1 MMASSLVNEYK
12 LIYVFMFQ
20 QLLTSARYLWRDRK
34 YSLLLAVGVSVATAS
49 CILIGFFLNYHLS
62 FDRFHEQEGKI
73 AQVYQD
79 FETMTLGGTGMK
91 MGPMLVDNFPGL
103 TSSTRIHEK
112 GGLIRVENGSAFPSG
127 IREEKIIYVDSNYFE
142 FFSFGLVTGNENS
155 VLSAPNQVVITE
167 DKARLYFGSVE
178 EAVGKTLLLDDQYNL
193 TVTGVC
199 KNTPQNSSIGFDLA
213 ISIATLHQIYNTASF
228 DSWWWP
234 PVYTFVTTDQ
244 PETMSAISEEQLND
258 FAKRNREEGITI
270 FPRLREYSDIHL
282 HGLTGEG
289 GESGTV
295 WLFGA
300 IGLVI
305 LLIALINYVNLVTAR
320 GAVRAL
326 EVGVR
331 KTLGANRSQ
340 LVFQFI
346 RESWLICFV
355 AVMVSSFLVEAALPF
370 FEFFSGISV
379 AVPWE
384 NPLYWAALVLVS
396 VILAVISGFYP
407 AIILSAF
414 SPSRAITSQISL
426 QSGNGSVRKV
436 LVAVQF
442 VATVSL
448 LVCTMIIYNQYEFLL
463 RKNLG
468 YDQNQ
473 LVSIN
478 LSEDQTKAKLAPL
491 VSEISGI
498 PSVSSVGAS
507 SWSPA
512 GTSFSSFPVEV
523 KDKNGNPFSLENAV
537 IIYADQGYLEA
548 LGLEVISGRSLMDS
562 IGNDV
567 SGGFLV
573 NEKAAKL
580 AGGVEETLEND
591 IRMYYG
597 EYGQILYE
605 KKGEIKGIVKDFHVQ
620 SLRSA
625 LQPVVI
631 TLATSSDGQFN
642 HLLVRLNGEN
652 SNESLA
658 AIGKIWEEV
667 AGNFPFEFSFVE
679 ETVRESYGHESTFGV
694 LIGSFGAIALLLA
707 SLGLLGLAAFTT
719 RQKSKEIGIRKI
731 LGASS
736 RQILTLLGKE
746 FLLVLMVGISIAW
759 VVAYYA
765 TNLWLESYPY
775 TQESSLTPYLLG
787 ALFSAGLV
795 WGIILLMG
803 WTEVQKNPAESL
815 RQE

>member
-1 MMASSLVNEYK
+1 M
-12 LIYVFMFQ
+12 IQ
-20 QLLTSARYLWRDRK
+20 QLLTSGRYLWRDRK

-62 FDRFHEQEGKI
+62 FDGFHKQDGKI

-91 MGPMLVDNFPGL
+91 MGPMLVDEFPGL

-112 GGLIRVENGSAFPSG
+112 GGLIRLEDEESFPSG
-127 IREEKIIYVDSNYFE
+127 IREEAIIYVDSNYFE
-142 FFSFGLVTGNENS
+142 FFSFDLLAGQGNT
-155 VLSAPNQVVITE
+155 VLSAPNQVVISE
-167 DKARLYFGSVE
+167 DKARLYFGSVT
-178 EAVGKTLLLDDQYNL
+178 EAVGKTLLLDDQFNL
-193 TVTGVC
+193 TITGVC
-199 KNTPQNSSIGFDLA
+199 KNTPQNSTIEFDLA
-213 ISIATLHQIYNTASF
+213 ISMATLNKVYNTASF

-234 PVYTFVTTDQ
+234 PVYTFVQTGQ
-244 PETMSAISEEQLND
+244 PETLATIKEEQLND
-258 FAKRNREEGITI
+258 FAKRNREEGTSI
-270 FPRLREYSDIHL
+270 FPRLRDYSEIHL
-282 HGLTGEG
+282 FGLTGEG

-305 LLIALINYVNLVTAR
+305 LLLALINYVNLVTAR

-331 KTLGANRSQ
+331 KTLGASRMQ

-346 RESWLICFV
+346 RESWLICFI
-355 AVMVSSFLVEAALPF
+355 AVIAASLLVEVALPF
-370 FEFFSGISV
+370 FENLSGISV
-379 AVPWE
+379 TVPWS
-384 NPLYWAALVLVS
+384 NPYYWIGLVFLSMV
-396 VILAVISGFYP
+396 LAIISGIYP

-414 SPSRAITSQISL
+414 SPSKAIKSQAAMK
-426 QSGNGSVRKV
+426 SGNGSVRKV

-463 RKNLG
+463 QKNLG

-491 VSEISGI
+491 IAEITRV

-512 GTSFSSFPVEV
+512 GNSFSSFPVEM
-523 KDKNGNPFSLENAV
+523 KNKNGNPFSLENAV
-537 IIYADQGYLEA
+537 IIYADEGYLEA
-548 LGLEVISGRSLMDS
+548 LGLEISLGRSLQDS
-562 IGNDV
+562 IGSDV
-567 SGGFLV
+567 ANGFLI
-573 NEKAAKL
+573 NEKAARL
-580 AGGVEETLEND
+580 AGGMEDVLGND

-605 KKGEIKGIVKDFHVQ
+605 KKGQIMGVVKDFHVQ
-620 SLRSA
+620 SLRSTLKPA
-625 LQPVVI
+625 VI
-631 TLATSSDGQFN
+631 TLSNTSEGQFN
-642 HLLVRLNGEN
+642 HLLVRLNGN
-652 SNESLA
+652 QSNESLA
-658 AIGKIWEEV
+658 AIAKVWEEV
-667 AGNFPFEFSFVE
+667 VGNFPFECAFVE
-679 ETVRESYGHESTFGV
+679 EAVSESYGEEATFGA
-694 LIGSFGAIALLLA
+694 LIGTFGAIALLLA

-719 RQKSKEIGIRKI
+719 RQKSKEIGVRKI

-736 RQILTLLGKE
+736 QQILRLLGKE
-746 FLLVLMVGISIAW
+746 FLSVLMVGILIAW
-759 VVAYYA
+759 IVAYYG
-765 TNLWLESYPY
+765 TGLWMESYPY
-775 TQESSLTPYLLG
+775 TQESSFMPYLLG

-795 WGIILLMG
+795 WGIILTMAWNEL
-803 WTEVQKNPAESL
+803 QKNPAESL